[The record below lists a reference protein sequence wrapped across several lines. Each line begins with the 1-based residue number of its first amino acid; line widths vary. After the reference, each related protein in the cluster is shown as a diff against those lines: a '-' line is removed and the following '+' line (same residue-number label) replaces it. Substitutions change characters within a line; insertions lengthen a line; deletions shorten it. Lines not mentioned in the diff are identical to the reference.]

1 MWNLKIQIMPN
12 SLEQKIRAIEDEQY
26 EQAEKE
32 HVAFHDQTKRDEA
45 MQFLGGAMAIDRLK
59 EHLASQV
66 IAALMTIED
75 QKLYLDYG
83 YSRFAEFLDQCEFSK
98 MSKSQFY
105 KLRDLYLKE
114 GPERYDLFTDWKV
127 PLTTRKLLAA
137 GEVSVEIEGDEVVI
151 GGEER
156 VNVAE
161 SRTIKAIIEKLV
173 KEKSA
178 LADDLQKQETKL
190 EKQSEKLKQGQ
201 ADYEEL
207 QRNFDSLKDADPFD
221 RALSSAVYSL
231 LNLCESVG
239 QLPDAKRQARAND
252 DVRLF
257 ANLWFRVRDAYGSP
271 MALVD
276 IDTQSHSEFD
286 KKIESILA
294 EDGDFG
300 DE

>member
-1 MWNLKIQIMPN
+1 
-12 SLEQKIRAIEDEQY
+12 
-26 EQAEKE
+26 
-32 HVAFHDQTKRDEA
+32 
-45 MQFLGGAMAIDRLK
+45 
-59 EHLASQV
+59 LA
-66 IAALMTIED
+66 
-75 QKLYLDYG
+75 KH
-83 YSRFAEFLDQCEFSK
+83 
-98 MSKSQFY
+98 
-105 KLRDLYLKE
+105 
-114 GPERYDLFTDWKV
+114 
-127 PLTTRKLLAA
+127 
-137 GEVSVEIEGDEVVI
+137 GESEISIEGDEIVI
-151 GGEER
+151 GNER
-156 VNVAE
+156 ADL
-161 SRTIKAIIEKLV
+161 SDLPTIKALINDFANDNKKLFDDAKK
-173 KEKSA
+173 KEKQVE
-178 LADDLQKQETKL
+178 DLQA
-190 EKQSEKLKQGQ
+190 KLKKGSDEYQ
-201 ADYEEL
+201 EL